1 MEKLNFI
8 DFGFEIPDE
17 ELNINEI
24 FFKDRYNIIHGRV
37 NNDEIIRWFSNGVC
51 CTHPDKYN
59 LVKIHKHTIYVK
71 DNSEGLYPK
80 RKLKVSW
87 TEDMNIH
94 LEGAGWKKVSKE
106 ELLNLIDIDD

>member
-1 MEKLNFI
+1 MEKINFT
-8 DFGFEIPDE
+8 DFGFEIPSE

-37 NNDEIIRWFSNGVC
+37 NNDEIIRQFSNGVC

-59 LVKIHKHTIYVK
+59 LVKIPKQTIYVK
-71 DNSEGLYPK
+71 DNSEGFYPK

-87 TEDMNIH
+87 TKDMNKS
-94 LEGAGWKKVSKE
+94 LEGAGWKKVSKT
-106 ELLNLIDIDD
+106 ELLNLIDIED